1 MNQMMLYFK
10 GEDHMNDNITKYII
24 DHYGVVDTNALRKLY
39 NKEFMK
45 IVSKIRDCCIPVK
58 TAFGSVGI
66 NLHRLYQDVD
76 ANYFRLFIDYIIE
89 KVGFSSGMNIT
100 DIISSKDIGLVVLKD
115 VSNPT
120 GRKYNKLYINI
131 DKDIASWIFNIKP
144 DDFLLDFAQGCG
156 AMEIPTGLCV
166 KFLEKY
172 LENYESYECINNLL
186 GNSESL
192 YDSLY
197 ESLKDYGADKD
208 KYYLSDKYNDYT
220 KLYVNNKSNFYINI
234 VTVGSIISNFGLSD
248 SEFREAVKNNRL
260 GLNDMRTDIR
270 SMGINLEKTH
280 HIKSDNNE
288 LSDNDIVKAVKDI
301 LDIKR
306 KTLDSVADTKK
317 LCKKLNIC
325 HKTLLCR
332 LVNDLDIETSAILG
346 VAERNKYKL
355 GYFYYKYNSINEIEQ
370 NEFSSK
376 AFLRMMISKQLN

>member
-1 MNQMMLYFK
+1 
-10 GEDHMNDNITKYII
+10 MNDNISKYIVN
-24 DHYGVVDTNALRKLY
+24 HYGVDDEAAVRKLY
-39 NKEFMK
+39 KKEILK
-45 IVSKIRDCCIPVK
+45 ITSKIRDCCIPVK

-66 NLHRLYQDVD
+66 NLNRFHKDVD
-76 ANYFRLFIDYIIE
+76 SYYFRLFIDYIIE
-89 KVGFSSGMNIT
+89 KVGFSSNMDIT

-120 GRKYNKLYINI
+120 GRKYNKLYINV
-131 DKDIASWIFNIKP
+131 DKDIASWIFNTKP

-156 AMEIPTGLCV
+156 EVEIPTGLCI
-166 KFLEKY
+166 KFLEQY
-172 LENYESYECINNLL
+172 LENFESYEHISNLL
-186 GNSESL
+186 GNSESI
-192 YDSLY
+192 YDNLY
-197 ESLKDYGADKD
+197 ESLKDYGDGKD

-220 KLYVNNKSNFYINI
+220 MLYVNNKSNFYINI
-234 VTVGSIISNFGLSD
+234 ATVGSIISNFGLCD
-248 SEFREAVKNNRL
+248 SEFREVVKNNRL
-260 GLNDMRTDIR
+260 GLNDIKTDIR
-270 SMGINLEKTH
+270 NMDVNVEKMH

-288 LSDNDIVKAVKDI
+288 LSDNDLVKAVNDI
-301 LDIKR
+301 LCIKR
-306 KTLDSVADTKK
+306 NTLDSVADTKK

-355 GYFYYKYNSINEIEQ
+355 GYFYYRYNSINEIEQ

>member
-1 MNQMMLYFK
+1 
-10 GEDHMNDNITKYII
+10 
-24 DHYGVVDTNALRKLY
+24 
-39 NKEFMK
+39 
-45 IVSKIRDCCIPVK
+45 
-58 TAFGSVGI
+58 
-66 NLHRLYQDVD
+66 
-76 ANYFRLFIDYIIE
+76 
-89 KVGFSSGMNIT
+89 
-100 DIISSKDIGLVVLKD
+100 
-115 VSNPT
+115 
-120 GRKYNKLYINI
+120 
-131 DKDIASWIFNIKP
+131 
-144 DDFLLDFAQGCG
+144 
-156 AMEIPTGLCV
+156 MEIPTGLCV

-172 LENYESYECINNLL
+172 LENFGGYEHISNLL

-192 YDSLY
+192 YDNMY
-197 ESLKDYGADKD
+197 ESLKDYGDGKD

-270 SMGINLEKTH
+270 SMGINLEKMH

-301 LDIKR
+301 SDIKR

>member
-1 MNQMMLYFK
+1 MMLYFK

-39 NKEFMK
+39 NKEFMQ

-76 ANYFRLFIDYIIE
+76 SYYFRLFIDYIIE
-89 KVGFSSGMNIT
+89 KVGFSSNMDIT
-100 DIISSKDIGLVVLKD
+100 DIISSKNIGLVVLKD

-120 GRKYNKLYINI
+120 GRKYNKLYINV
-131 DKDIASWIFNIKP
+131 DKDIASWIFNTKP

-156 AMEIPTGLCV
+156 EVEIPTGLCV

-172 LENYESYECINNLL
+172 LENFGSYEHISNLL

-192 YDSLY
+192 YDNLY
-197 ESLKDYGADKD
+197 ESLKDYGDGKD

-301 LDIKR
+301 LGIKR

-355 GYFYYKYNSINEIEQ
+355 GYFYYRYNSINEIEQ

>member
-1 MNQMMLYFK
+1 M
-10 GEDHMNDNITKYII
+10 DDNISKYIVN
-24 DHYGVVDTNALRKLY
+24 HYGVDDEAAVRKLY
-39 NKEFMK
+39 KKEILK
-45 IVSKIRDCCIPVK
+45 ITSKIRDCCIPVK

-66 NLHRLYQDVD
+66 NLNRFHKDVD
-76 ANYFRLFIDYIIE
+76 SYYFRLFIDYIIE
-89 KVGFSSGMNIT
+89 KVGFSSNMDIT

-115 VSNPT
+115 VSNQT

-172 LENYESYECINNLL
+172 LENYGSYECINNLL

-192 YDSLY
+192 YDSLH

-208 KYYLSDKYNDYT
+208 KYYLDDKYNDYT
-220 KLYVNNKSNFYINI
+220 MLYVNNKSNFGINI
-234 VTVGSIISNFGLSD
+234 VTIGSIISNFGLCD
-248 SEFREAVKNNRL
+248 SEFRGVIKKNSL
-260 GLNDMRTDIR
+260 GLNDIRTDIR
-270 SMGINLEKTH
+270 NMDVNVEKMH

-288 LSDNDIVKAVKDI
+288 LSDNDLVKAVNDI
-301 LDIKR
+301 LCIKR
-306 KTLDSVADTKK
+306 NTLDSVADTRQ

-376 AFLRMMISKQLN
+376 AFLRMMMSKQLN

>member
-10 GEDHMNDNITKYII
+10 GEDYMNDNITKYIMN
-24 DHYGVVDTNALRKLY
+24 HYGVVDTNVLRKLY

-89 KVGFSSGMNIT
+89 KVVFSSGMDIT
-100 DIISSKDIGLVVLKD
+100 DIISSKDIGLIVLKD
-115 VSNPT
+115 VNNPT

-131 DKDIASWIFNIKP
+131 DKDIASWIFNKKT

-166 KFLEKY
+166 RFLERY
-172 LENYESYECINNLL
+172 LENFGSYEHISNLL

-192 YDSLY
+192 YDNLY
-197 ESLKDYGADKD
+197 ESLKDYGDGKD

-220 KLYVNNKSNFYINI
+220 MLYVNNKSNFYINI
-234 VTVGSIISNFGLSD
+234 ATIGSIISNFGLSD
-248 SEFREAVKNNRL
+248 SELKEAIKKNSL
-260 GLNDMRTDIR
+260 GLNDIRADLGNMDINVEKMR
-270 SMGINLEKTH
+270 

-288 LSDNDIVKAVKDI
+288 LSDDDLCKAVKDI

-306 KTLDSVADTKK
+306 NTLDSVKDTKA
-317 LCKKLNIC
+317 LCKKLNIQ

-332 LVNDLDIETSAILG
+332 LVNDLDIEVSAILG

-376 AFLRMMISKQLN
+376 AFLRRMISKQLN

>member
-1 MNQMMLYFK
+1 MNQMILYFK
-10 GEDHMNDNITKYII
+10 GEDYMDDNITKYIMN
-24 DHYGVVDTNALRKLY
+24 HYGVVDTKAVTKLY
-39 NKEFMK
+39 KEEILK
-45 IVSKIRDCCIPVK
+45 ITSKIRDCCVPVK
-58 TAFGSVGI
+58 TAFGNVGI
-66 NLHRLYQDVD
+66 NLNRFHQDVD
-76 ANYFRLFIDYIIE
+76 SYYFRLFIDYIIE
-89 KVGFSSGMNIT
+89 KVGFSSNMDIT

-115 VSNPT
+115 VSNTT

-156 AMEIPTGLCV
+156 EVEIPTGLCV
-166 KFLEKY
+166 KFLEQY
-172 LENYESYECINNLL
+172 LENFESYESINNLL

-197 ESLKDYGADKD
+197 KSLKDYGDNKD
-208 KYYLSDKYNDYT
+208 KYYLGDKYNDYT
-220 KLYVNNKSNFYINI
+220 MLYVNNKSNFYINI
-234 VTVGSIISNFGLSD
+234 ATVGSIISNFGLSD
-248 SEFREAVKNNRL
+248 SEFREVVKKNRL

-270 SMGINLEKTH
+270 SMDINVEKMH

-306 KTLDSVADTKK
+306 NTLDSVADTKK

-355 GYFYYKYNSINEIEQ
+355 GYFYYRYNSINEIEQ

>member
-1 MNQMMLYFK
+1 MMLYFK

>member
-1 MNQMMLYFK
+1 M
-10 GEDHMNDNITKYII
+10 DDNISKYIVN
-24 DHYGVVDTNALRKLY
+24 HYGVDDEAAVRKLY
-39 NKEFMK
+39 KKEILK
-45 IVSKIRDCCIPVK
+45 ITSKVRDCCIPVN

-66 NLHRLYQDVD
+66 NLNRFHKDVD
-76 ANYFRLFIDYIIE
+76 SYYFRLFIDYIIE
-89 KVGFSSGMNIT
+89 KVGFSSNMDIT

-120 GRKYNKLYINI
+120 GRKYNKLYINV
-131 DKDIASWIFNIKP
+131 DKDIASWIFNTKP

-156 AMEIPTGLCV
+156 EVEIPTGLCV

-172 LENYESYECINNLL
+172 LENFVSYEHISNLL

-192 YDSLY
+192 YDNLY
-197 ESLKDYGADKD
+197 ESLKDYGDGKD

-220 KLYVNNKSNFYINI
+220 MLYVNNKSNFYINI
-234 VTVGSIISNFGLSD
+234 ATVGSVISNFGLSD

-260 GLNDMRTDIR
+260 GLNDIRTDIR
-270 SMGINLEKTH
+270 SMGINLEKMH

-288 LSDNDIVKAVKDI
+288 LNDNDIVKAVKDI